1 MSDVV
6 IDLDTPAPAA
16 TPPPAGRRGWSR
28 AATVAV
34 FALLAAAPATAP
46 TPMSVAHRLPVPSY
60 CTGAP
65 MPGGRL
71 NIVEGDIYVI
81 LDGPTRTVISTGSC
95 PHR

>member
-6 IDLDTPAPAA
+6 IDLDTPASAA
-16 TPPPAGRRGWSR
+16 TPPPAGRGWSR
-28 AATVAV
+28 VAAVAV
-34 FALLAAAPATAP
+34 FAVLAAAPATAP
-46 TPMSVAHRLPVPSY
+46 MPVSVGHRLPIPSY

-81 LDGPTRTVISTGSC
+81 LDGPTRTVISTGPC